1 MVAVEVRWHK
11 LLYTLLI
18 TSSYGEVSLKFTF
31 AVIKPIAE
39 RKSLLFGKIGFV

>member
-1 MVAVEVRWHK
+1 MMVVEVRWHK

-31 AVIKPIAE
+31 AGIKPGAE
-39 RKSLLFGKIGFV
+39 RKSLLYGKFGFV